1 MRRILAALILALPA
15 ALPVGRADE
24 VGDRDVRRLDAAGC
38 YAQLDRMGVRYAR
51 PATEGVEIPVRLRG
65 RIGGIAIE
73 FVGRRRSNEVMDCR
87 VALAIARFAVPLRE
101 AGLTRIRHLS
111 AYRGGARHR
120 RTGRPSGHSTG
131 LAVDLRYFDF
141 GADSGSEDEDVFDVL
156 EHWQPR
162 VRGAEPCTLVDG
174 EPERSRLLRSAMCD
188 AVERGLFQV
197 VVTPHH
203 DDHHANHLHVEVVPS
218 VGWTW
223 VR

>member
-1 MRRILAALILALPA
+1 MRRLIPILILL
-15 ALPVGRADE
+15 LPVSSEAAGQAE
-24 VGDRDVRRLDAAGC
+24 VGDREVRRLDADAC
-38 YAQLDRMGVRYAR
+38 YAQLDRLHVRYGR
-51 PATEGVEIPVRLRG
+51 PETSGVAIPVRLRG
-65 RIGGIAIE
+65 AISGIEIE

-87 VALAIARFAVPLRE
+87 VVLAIARFAQPLRE

-120 RTGRPSGHSTG
+120 RTGRPSGHATG
-131 LAVDLRYFDF
+131 LAVDLRYFEF
-141 GADSGSEDEDVFDVL
+141 GDDVFDVL

-162 VRGAEPCTLVDG
+162 VRGAEPCALVDE
-174 EPERSRLLRSAMCD
+174 EPERSRLIRTTLCSAIE
-188 AVERGLFQV
+188 AGLFQV

-218 VGWTW
+218 VPWTW

>member
-1 MRRILAALILALPA
+1 MKRFILASILLLPIA
-15 ALPVGRADE
+15 GRADE
-24 VGDRDVRRLDAAGC
+24 VEDRAVRRLDAPAC
-38 YAQLDRMGVRYAR
+38 YAQLDAMGVRYGR
-51 PATEGVEIPVRLRG
+51 PDTSGVEIPVRLRG
-65 RIGGIAIE
+65 PIAGIAIE

-87 VALAIARFAVPLRE
+87 AVIAIARFAQPLRE

-120 RTGRPSGHSTG
+120 RTGRPSGHATG
-131 LAVDLRYFDF
+131 LAVDLRFFDF
-141 GADSGSEDEDVFDVL
+141 GEDDTFDVL

-162 VRGAEPCTLVDG
+162 ARGAEPCALVEG
-174 EPERSRLLRSAMCD
+174 EPERSRLIRSTLCNAI
-188 AVERGLFQV
+188 ERGLFQV